1 MRQMLPPAAFVG
13 LVLSFLFAVP
23 LLTAPAASAQTPGVT
38 IDKQAETVSNR
49 SFDPAK
55 PPADMPPPTPEE
67 EAECDSNF
75 LSNAA
80 VAGQAQQTDATHATV
95 TITQVKVT
103 LQLEIIIWL
112 PNKVTQH
119 VTEHENGHR
128 QISEVFYQTA
138 DNVADRIAAPY
149 MGKQVVI
156 TGTDLRGQMSKL
168 LEQMSTDITDEYNK
182 EITPEP
188 TQLRFDAIT
197 DHGRNDVAAADAMA
211 QALKQ
216 IPPSL
221 APPPATTNP
230 ALKL

>member
-1 MRQMLPPAAFVG
+1 MFTLPLLAV
-13 LVLSFLFAVP
+13 SILFA
-23 LLTAPAASAQTPGVT
+23 LSSASAQTPGVN
-38 IDKQAETVSNR
+38 IIKQPETYRSR

-55 PPADMPPPTPEE
+55 PPAEMPPPTPGE

-80 VAGQAQQTDATHATV
+80 VGGQAKQTDATHATV
-95 TITQVKVT
+95 TITQVNVT
-103 LQLEIIIWL
+103 LQLEIIVWL
-112 PNKVTQH
+112 PNKVTER
-119 VTEHENGHR
+119 VIEHEQGHR

-138 DNVADRIAAPY
+138 EKVADRVAAPY

-156 TGTDLRGQMSKL
+156 AGTDLRGQMSKL
-168 LEQMSTDITDEYNK
+168 LEQMSADITNEYNK

-197 DHGRNDVAAADAMA
+197 DHARNDVAATDAMS

-216 IPPSL
+216 IPPSI
-221 APPPATTNP
+221 APPPAAANP
-230 ALKL
+230 ALRL